1 MLALNLL
8 SMVGWFLWF
17 IFGGGIKGLE
27 DSLGKPFRVDVSLVL
42 ILFGGVVPPFSVGF
56 FALNGTTEGVYTGFF
71 ILVGFCLMYELIKLI
86 LLFIK

>member
-42 ILFGGVVPPFSVGF
+42 ILFGGVVPPFSVWN
-56 FALNGTTEGVYTGFF
+56 NGGGVHRFLYFSG
-71 ILVGFCLMYELIKLI
+71 I
-86 LLFIK
+86 LLDV